1 MKESWKSKIKSF
13 IWPIE
18 RHELIR
24 VLPMTL
30 MMFCFLFNYTIM
42 RDLKDTLILNA
53 SGAEAIPFLKFW
65 GTLPAAFLF
74 VILYAK
80 MSNRLS
86 PKKLYIATILPF
98 FVFFVLFG
106 YVLYP
111 LRDVIHPST
120 SAETLKTFL
129 LGHFP
134 QSMHVT
140 LTSLTSV
147 YANWSYAIF
156 YVMSELW
163 GSMGVSLLFWQFANQ
178 ITSTAEAKRFYPRF
192 TQLGNFAPMISGYA
206 VLYFS
211 NKRLTLP
218 AYMDSWGYTV
228 KWLMFFVGLN
238 CAILLITYHFITKK
252 QSLEEKETPNQP
264 KKSKPKLSIKE
275 SARVLMRSKYL
286 GLIALL
292 VIGYGISTN
301 LIEVVFKNQMKI
313 LYPTPGEMGAFY
325 GKLSMSIGIS
335 TFVMVLFSGFVLN
348 RISWRAAAWTT
359 PLFMLVTG
367 GLFFSSILYQ
377 DSFARVFHQS
387 PLVIGVLLGAL
398 QYSLSKGIKYA
409 LFDPSKEMAYIP
421 LDAESKIKG
430 KAAIDVIGGR
440 LGKSLGGLY
449 LQFVVLFGAISQNI
463 GLLYLTV
470 LIIIALWVYGVL
482 KLNGEYQKK
491 LKEQSSLQVQE
502 S

>member
-1 MKESWKSKIKSF
+1 MQESRIAKLKSF
-13 IWPIE
+13 LWPIE
-18 RHELIR
+18 RKELVV

-65 GTLPAAFLF
+65 GTLPSAFLF

-80 MSNRLS
+80 LSNRLS
-86 PKKLYIATILPF
+86 PKALYIVTILPF
-98 FVFFVLFG
+98 FLFFVAFG
-106 YVLYP
+106 YILYP
-111 LRDVIHPST
+111 FREWIHPT
-120 SAETLKTFL
+120 ASAAVLKQFL
-129 LGHFP
+129 ITHFP
-134 QSMHVT
+134 ASMHTT
-140 LTSLTSV
+140 LVSLASV
-147 YANWSYAIF
+147 YGNWSYALF
-156 YVMSELW
+156 YIMSELW
-163 GSMGVSLLFWQFANQ
+163 GSMGVSLLFWQFANE
-178 ITSTAEAKRFYPRF
+178 ITSTEEAKRFYPRF

-206 VLYFS
+206 ILYFS

-218 AYMDSWGYTV
+218 SHIDSWGYTV

-238 CAILLITYHFITKK
+238 CVLLLLTYHFVTKRR
-252 QSLEEKETPNQP
+252 EKYEQAFPSKV
-264 KKSKPKLSIKE
+264 KKEKPKLSIKE
-275 SARVLMRSKYL
+275 SAKILMKSKYL

-292 VIGYGISTN
+292 LIAYGISTN

-313 LYPTPGEMGAFY
+313 LFPTPGEMGAFY

-335 TFVMVLFSGFVLN
+335 TFLMVIFSGFILN
-348 RISWRAAAWTT
+348 RVSWRAAAFAT

-377 DSFARVFHQS
+377 EGFAALFKQS
-387 PLVIGVLLGAL
+387 PLVIGVLLGAM

-409 LFDPSKEMAYIP
+409 LFDPSKEMTYIP
-421 LDAESKIKG
+421 LDPESKVKG

-449 LQFVVLFGAISQNI
+449 LQFVVLFGAISQSI

-470 LIIIALWVYGVL
+470 MVVIAGWIVSIF
-482 KLNGEYQKK
+482 KLNGLYQAK
-491 LKEQSSLQVQE
+491 LKEKQAIE
-502 S
+502 AH